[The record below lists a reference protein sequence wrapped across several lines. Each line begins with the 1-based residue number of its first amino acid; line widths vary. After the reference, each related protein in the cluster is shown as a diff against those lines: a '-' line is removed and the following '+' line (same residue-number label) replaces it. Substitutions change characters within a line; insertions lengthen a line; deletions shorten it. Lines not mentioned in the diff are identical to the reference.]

1 MALVTLDGVGQSA
14 SAVGGQTTT
23 YIVTKILTRQPAIPD
38 SLVNSE
44 LQDVLRH
51 FYTMSTAWREVV
63 GPYNVAQGVGSP
75 SNPIQLNP
83 IDQYKQLQYVLS
95 AWLYPSIN
103 GAQFPQRLIGSA
115 RLLVGPDV
123 APPSRWFM
131 LRPDRMQLYP
141 VPDKSYGRT
150 LYAYAVLI
158 PVVNTT
164 RLPDIAITQHLD
176 ALQWGTMA
184 RLLRMKN
191 KPWSDSVGAADY
203 DRLYRMEILKARDEA
218 NRAYSGVD
226 TPAMFPPFA
235 PKHYVGNPIA
245 VAD

>member
-1 MALVTLDGVGQSA
+1 MAFVTLDGVGQSA
-14 SAVGGQTTT
+14 NAVAGQSTT
-23 YIVTKILTRQPAIPD
+23 YIVTKILTRLPAVPD

-51 FYTMSTAWREVV
+51 FYTMSTGWREVV

-83 IDQYKQLQYVLS
+83 VDQYRQVQYVLN

-103 GAQFPQRLIGSA
+103 GAQFPQQLIGST

-123 APPSRWFM
+123 SPPSRWFM
-131 LRPDRMQLYP
+131 LRPSDMQLYP
-141 VPDKSYGRT
+141 VPDKNYGAI
-150 LYAYAVLI
+150 LYGYTVLI

-164 RLPDIAITQHLD
+164 WLPSIAITQHLD
-176 ALQWGTMA
+176 ALMWGTMA
-184 RLLRMKN
+184 RLCRMKG
-191 KPWSDSVGAADY
+191 KPWSDGQMASDY
-203 DRLYRMEILKARDEA
+203 DRMYRAEIVRVRDEA
-218 NRAYSGVD
+218 NRAYSGMD
-226 TPAMFPPFA
+226 TAARFPPFA

>member
-1 MALVTLDGVGQSA
+1 MAIVTLDGVGQSSTA
-14 SAVGGQTTT
+14 IAGQSTT
-23 YIVTKILTRQPAIPD
+23 YIVDKILTRSPAIPD

-51 FYTMSTAWREVV
+51 FYTMSTGWRDVV
-63 GPYNVAQGVGSP
+63 GPYQVIGGQGGP
-75 SNPIQLNP
+75 QNPIQLNP
-83 IDQYKQLQYVLS
+83 LGQYAQVQFVLN

-103 GAQFPQRLIGSA
+103 GAQFPQQLIGSA

-123 APPSRWFM
+123 APPSRFFM
-131 LRPDRMQLYP
+131 IRPDQMQLYP
-141 VPDKSYGRT
+141 VPDKSYGPT

-164 RLPDIAITQHLD
+164 NLPTIAVTQHLD
-176 ALQWGTMA
+176 ALMWGTMA
-184 RLLRMKN
+184 RLYRMKG
-191 KPWSDSVGAADY
+191 KPWSDPTLAGDY
-203 DRLYRMEILKARDEA
+203 EMLYRKEILLARDQA

-226 TPAMFPPFA
+226 TPARFPPFA